1 MQVPLPYTL
10 LASRIGC
17 ALHGRLCM
25 DYRLQIAARY
35 LFSAKRV
42 SLISLITGLST
53 VGVALGVAAL
63 IVVLSVM
70 NGFFDFVRDLMVALD
85 PHVRVESTDARG
97 LDDPGEIERL
107 ALSYD
112 EVASA
117 SAFVEGRAVLVQR
130 GTSGRANTVVT
141 VRGVAPEAT
150 AGMQAAMRTG
160 AFNIGTAGVEGNAAG
175 IVLNTGLGR
184 SQGLV
189 PRADSDAPR
198 IGLISAAGIEQ
209 SLTQVFSVPRLHWFA
224 VRGLFAMQAA
234 QQDARVYIGVP
245 QAQRLFQMRDRVSG
259 IDIRLHDIE
268 QAEAVK
274 ARLQRA
280 LDSEAFTVR
289 TWYDLQRALFDVMQ
303 LEKWGAWAI
312 LFLIVIVAAF
322 NIVGSLTMVVI
333 EKRRDVG
340 VLQAMG
346 VSKRSIRQIFMAEGA
361 LIGAVG
367 TGTGAVLGLGLAWA
381 QQQYALVPLSRAES
395 FLIDAYPV
403 AIQLTD
409 VVAVTGLSF
418 GLCVAAALYPAT
430 RAASVPPAQA
440 VQGEA

>member
-1 MQVPLPYTL
+1 MGAPDRPVL
-10 LASRIGC
+10 R
-17 ALHGRLCM
+17 M

-70 NGFFDFVRDLMVALD
+70 NGFFDFVRDLMVTLD
-85 PHVRVESTDARG
+85 PHVRIESTDARG
-97 LDDPGEIERL
+97 LADPEEVERL
-107 ALSYD
+107 ALTYD

-130 GTSGRANTVVT
+130 QAEGRANTVVT
-141 VRGVAPEAT
+141 VRGVAPQAT
-150 AGMQAAMRTG
+150 ADMQAAMRTG
-160 AFNIGTAGVEGNAAG
+160 AFDLSRDNGTAGVV
-175 IVLNTGLGR
+175 INTALGR
-184 SQGLV
+184 SRGLV
-189 PRADSDAPR
+189 PGTDQGQV
-198 IGLISAAGIEQ
+198 GLISAAGIEQ
-209 SLTQVFSVPRLHWFA
+209 SLTQVFSVPRLHWFG
-224 VRGLFAMQAA
+224 VRGLFDMQAA
-234 QQDARVYIGVP
+234 QEEARAYIGVP
-245 QAQRLFQMRDRVSG
+245 QAQRLFRMGDRVSG

-268 QAEAVK
+268 QSDAVK
-274 ARLQRA
+274 AKLQRE
-280 LDSEAFTVR
+280 LDADAFTVR

-312 LFLIVIVAAF
+312 LFLIVVVAAF

-346 VSKRSIRQIFMAEGA
+346 VSKQDIRYIFMAEGA
-361 LIGAVG
+361 LIGAFG
-367 TGTGAVLGLGLAWA
+367 TGVGAALGLGLAWA
-381 QQQYALVPLSRAES
+381 QQQFALVPLSQAES

-403 AIQLTD
+403 VIQTTD

-418 GLCVAAALYPAT
+418 LLCVAAAFYPAV
-430 RAASVPPAQA
+430 RAAAVPPAQA
-440 VQGEA
+440 IQGEA

>member
-1 MQVPLPYTL
+1 
-10 LASRIGC
+10 
-17 ALHGRLCM
+17 M
-25 DYRLQIAARY
+25 DYRLQIATRY

-70 NGFFDFVRDLMVALD
+70 NGFFDFVRDLMVTLD
-85 PHVRVESTDARG
+85 PHVRVQSTDVEG
-97 LDDPGEIERL
+97 LADADEIERL

-130 GTSGRANTVVT
+130 GSEGAANTVVT

-150 AGMQAAMRTG
+150 ADMQAAMRTG
-160 AFNIGTAGVEGNAAG
+160 TFDLSQGESTSG
-175 IVLNTGLGR
+175 IVLNTALGR
-184 SQGLV
+184 SRGL
-189 PRADSDAPR
+189 APR
-198 IGLISAAGIEQ
+198 DDERAPRVGLISAAGIEQ
-209 SLTQVFSVPRLHWFA
+209 SLTQVFSVPRLHWFS
-224 VRGLFAMQAA
+224 VRGLFDMQAA
-234 QQDARVYIGVP
+234 QEESRAYIGVP
-245 QAQRLFQMRDRVSG
+245 QAQRLFRMDDRVSG
-259 IDIRLHDIE
+259 VDIRLHDIE
-268 QAEAVK
+268 QADAVK
-274 ARLQRA
+274 AQLQRA
-280 LDSEAFTVR
+280 LDDEAFTVR

-346 VSKRSIRQIFMAEGA
+346 VSKRAIRAIFMAEGA
-361 LIGAVG
+361 LIGTVG
-367 TGTGAVLGLGLAWA
+367 TGAGAVLGLGLAWA
-381 QQQYALVPLSRAES
+381 QQQYALVPLSQAES

-403 AIQLTD
+403 VIKPTD
-409 VVAVTGLSF
+409 VLVVTGLSF
-418 GLCVAAALYPAT
+418 GLCIAAAWYPAV
-430 RAASVPPAQA
+430 RAASVPPVQA
-440 VQGEA
+440 IQGEA

>member
-1 MQVPLPYTL
+1 
-10 LASRIGC
+10 
-17 ALHGRLCM
+17 
-25 DYRLQIAARY
+25 
-35 LFSAKRV
+35 
-42 SLISLITGLST
+42 
-53 VGVALGVAAL
+53 
-63 IVVLSVM
+63 
-70 NGFFDFVRDLMVALD
+70 
-85 PHVRVESTDARG
+85 
-97 LDDPGEIERL
+97 
-107 ALSYD
+107 
-112 EVASA
+112 
-117 SAFVEGRAVLVQR
+117 
-130 GTSGRANTVVT
+130 
-141 VRGVAPEAT
+141 
-150 AGMQAAMRTG
+150 MQAAMRTG
-160 AFNIGTAGVEGNAAG
+160 AFDVGSADAGGGAAG

-234 QQDARVYIGVP
+234 QQDARVYVGVP

-268 QAEAVK
+268 QAETVK

>member
-1 MQVPLPYTL
+1 
-10 LASRIGC
+10 
-17 ALHGRLCM
+17 M

-70 NGFFDFVRDLMVALD
+70 NGFFDFVRDLMVTLD

-97 LDDPGEIERL
+97 LADPDSIEEL
-107 ALSYD
+107 ALSYGD
-112 EVASA
+112 VASA

-130 GTSGRANTVVT
+130 DGRGQANTVVT

-150 AGMQAAMRTG
+150 DAMQSAMRMG
-160 AFNIGTAGVEGNAAG
+160 AFDLSASGRTAGILVNA
-175 IVLNTGLGR
+175 GLGR
-184 SQGLV
+184 SRGLV
-189 PRADSDAPR
+189 PRSDDQAPR
-198 IGLISAAGIEQ
+198 VGLISAAGIEE
-209 SLTQVFSVPRLHWFA
+209 SLTQVFSVPRLHWFS

-234 QQDARVYIGVP
+234 QQDARAYIGVP
-245 QAQRLFQMRDRVSG
+245 QAQRLFQMGGRVSG
-259 IDIRLHDIE
+259 VDIRLHDVE
-268 QAEAVK
+268 RAAAVK
-274 ARLQRA
+274 AQLQA
-280 LDSEAFTVR
+280 DLDSDAFTVR
-289 TWYDLQRALFDVMQ
+289 TWYDLQQALFDVMR

-312 LFLIVIVAAF
+312 LFLIIVVATF

-346 VSKRSIRQIFMAEGA
+346 VSRRGIRYIFMAEGA

-367 TGTGAVLGLGLAWA
+367 TGTGAALGLGLAWA

-409 VVAVTGLSF
+409 VVLVTGLAF
-418 GLCVAAALYPAT
+418 GLCVGAALYPAA

-440 VQGEA
+440 IQGDA

>member
-1 MQVPLPYTL
+1 
-10 LASRIGC
+10 
-17 ALHGRLCM
+17 M

-42 SLISLITGLST
+42 SLISIITGLST

-97 LDDPGEIERL
+97 LADAGEIERL

-130 GTSGRANTVVT
+130 RTTGRANTVVT

-150 AGMQAAMRTG
+150 AGMKAAMRTG
-160 AFNIGTAGVEGNAAG
+160 AFNVGPADAHGGAPG
-175 IVLNTGLGR
+175 IVLNAGLGR

-189 PRADSDAPR
+189 PRSDDTAPR

-224 VRGLFAMQAA
+224 VRGLFDMQAA
-234 QQDARVYIGVP
+234 QQDARAYIGVP
-245 QAQRLFQMRDRVSG
+245 QAQRLFQMEGRVSG
-259 IDIRLHDIE
+259 VDIRLHDIE
-268 QAEAVK
+268 QADAVK
-274 ARLQRA
+274 ERLQA
-280 LDSEAFTVR
+280 TLDAEAFTVR

-346 VSKRSIRQIFMAEGA
+346 VSKRDIRYIFMAEGA

-367 TGTGAVLGLGLAWA
+367 TGTGAALGLGLAWA

-403 AIQLTD
+403 AIQFTD
-409 VVAVTGLSF
+409 VGAVIGLSF
-418 GLCVAAALYPAT
+418 GLCIAAALYPAV
-430 RAASVPPAQA
+430 RAAAVPPAQA
-440 VQGEA
+440 IQGEA

>member
-1 MQVPLPYTL
+1 
-10 LASRIGC
+10 
-17 ALHGRLCM
+17 M
-25 DYRLQIAARY
+25 DYRLEIATRY
-35 LFSAKRV
+35 LFSPKRV

-53 VGVALGVAAL
+53 IGVALGVAAL

-70 NGFFDFVRDLMVALD
+70 NGFFDFVRDLMVTLD

-97 LDDPGEIERL
+97 LADPGEIERL
-107 ALSYD
+107 ALTYD

-130 GTSGRANTVVT
+130 RADASANTVVT

-150 AGMQAAMRTG
+150 ADMQNAMRTG
-160 AFNIGTAGVEGNAAG
+160 AFDLTHDNGAAG
-175 IVLNTGLGR
+175 IVINTALGR
-184 SQGLV
+184 SRGLV
-189 PRADSDAPR
+189 PRDDDRAPR
-198 IGLISAAGIEQ
+198 VGLISAAGIEQ
-209 SLTQVFSVPRLHWFA
+209 SLTQVFSVPRLHWFG
-224 VRGLFAMQAA
+224 VRGLFDIQAA
-234 QQDARVYIGVP
+234 QEEARAYIGVP
-245 QAQRLFQMRDRVSG
+245 QAQRLFRMSDRVSG
-259 IDIRLHDIE
+259 VDIRLHDIE

-274 ARLQRA
+274 MRLRQT
-280 LDSEAFTVR
+280 LDNDAFTVR

-346 VSKRSIRQIFMAEGA
+346 VSRRGIRSIFMAEGT
-361 LIGAVG
+361 LIGLVG
-367 TGTGAVLGLGLAWA
+367 TGTGAVLGLGLAWV
-381 QQQYALVPLSRAES
+381 QQQFALVPLSQAES

-403 AIQLTD
+403 VIQTTD
-409 VVAVTGLSF
+409 VLAVTGLSF
-418 GLCVAAALYPAT
+418 GLCVVAAWYPAV

-440 VQGEA
+440 IQGDA